1 MAGNSV
7 FKRHPLAVAVFGALN
22 FVPLAHAL
30 SSNIVISQVY
40 GGGGNSGA
48 TYKNDFIEL
57 FNRGNTSVSLNGMS
71 VQYASST
78 GTTWLVTNL
87 GNVTLQPGQYYL
99 VQEATGA
106 GGTTNLPTPD
116 AVGTIAMSGST
127 GKVALVSS
135 ASALT
140 GACPTTNVVD
150 LIGFGPAANCAE
162 TSPTPLLSNT
172 TANLR
177 ATNGCTETDNNSAD
191 FASGAPAPRNTAN
204 PLNVCG
210 GGTNPVVNLSVSSN
224 SGSEAGQ
231 TVITVTAT
239 ASAAVSSNQT
249 VNLAIGGTNITAGDY
264 TLSQSIIT
272 IPAGTTSGSVTL
284 TVVDDNSAEGS
295 ESALLTISNP
305 SAGISLGTATQTISI
320 ADNDTSST
328 PIYQIQGSGS
338 TSPLSG
344 QVVTT
349 SGIVTKVNNNGF
361 YLQDNNGDGNP
372 NTSDGVLVF
381 TSTAPTVSVGQ
392 SIQLTATV
400 AEFNTGVAGNLD
412 TAAHTVTELTSPTGI
427 AVLSSGHSITTTV
440 VTFPEVANDDLEKV
454 EGMLVTLNGPLTAS
468 QNFFQGRYGQVTLAA
483 NGRLEN
489 PTNKFRPNT
498 PQAVALADTNARSR
512 ILLDDGTSLQNPNP
526 TPYIGLDNTLRAGDT
541 VDAITGVI
549 DYGLATNDNTKFG
562 DYKIHPTQTPSFS
575 RANPRTS
582 APDAVDGNIKVASFN
597 VLNYFTTFTDGTTA
611 TGVTGQGCTLNGAN
625 SAANCRGANNSAEFI
640 RQRSKIIA
648 AIQAINADVVGLMEI
663 QNNGNTAAQNLVEG
677 LNATMGAN
685 TYAVLPLPS
694 QGTGT
699 DAIRVAMIYKPA
711 AVTLVGNSISDTDAI
726 NNRPTLMQK
735 FAAPNG
741 QSFAVAVNHFKSK
754 GSCPAPGSDPSN
766 EDSGDGQSCW
776 NGRRVL
782 QAQRLRNWL
791 DANAASDALI
801 IGDLNAYG
809 LEDPIFDLTS
819 NGYVDQVAA
828 FNSFGFSYVFDGN
841 AGRLD
846 HAIASA
852 SMVAKIAG
860 VKHWHVNADEPSI
873 IDYNLEFKQ
882 PACPSCGPDYYTA
895 TQYRSSDHDP
905 VIIGLKL
912 NDLDGDGL
920 SDSIEVALG
929 TNSLDLDS
937 DDDGIADGA
946 EDANHNGV
954 VDAGETNPTLVD
966 SDSDGLQ
973 DGTESGITTG
983 VNDPDGAGPLLG
995 TNTTIFIADANAATT
1010 TSAVLADTDAD
1021 GSVDGVEDSNH
1032 NGRVDAGE
1040 FDPLSAT
1047 SVPPVTSKQVPML
1060 PNWALLLFAAALT
1073 AIQRKFGKS
1082 NKLG

>member
-1 MAGNSV
+1 MAGNLL
-7 FKRHPLAVAVFGALN
+7 FKRHPLAIAVFAALN
-22 FVPLAHAL
+22 VVPTAQAL
-30 SSNIVISQVY
+30 SSNVVISQVY

-57 FNRGNTSVSLNGMS
+57 FNRGNTRVSLNGMS
-71 VQYASST
+71 VQYASSA
-78 GTTWLVTNL
+78 GTTWQVTNL
-87 GNVTLQPGQYYL
+87 GNITLQPGQYYL
-99 VQEATGA
+99 VQEAAGA
-106 GGTTNLPTPD
+106 GGTTNLPTAD
-116 AVGTIAMSGST
+116 AIGSIAMSGTT

-135 ASALT
+135 SIALS
-140 GACPTTNVVD
+140 GACPATNVVD
-150 LIGFGPAANCAE
+150 LIGFEPTASCSEA
-162 TSPTPLLSNT
+162 SPTPAINNT

-177 ATNGCTETDNNSAD
+177 AANGCTETDNNSAD
-191 FASGAPAPRNTAN
+191 FVSGTPAPRNTTN
-204 PLNVCG
+204 SPNVC
-210 GGTNPVVNLSVSSN
+210 GGTNPVINLSVSSN
-224 SGSEAGQ
+224 SGSESGQ

-239 ASAAVSSNQT
+239 TSAAVSGNQT
-249 VNLAIGGTNITAGDY
+249 VDLIVSGTNITSGDY
-264 TLSQSIIT
+264 ALSQTVIT
-272 IPAGTTSGSVTL
+272 IPAGGTSGSVTF
-284 TVVDDNSAEGS
+284 TVLDDSSAEGS

-320 ADNDTSST
+320 ADNDTTTT
-328 PIYQIQGSGS
+328 PIYQIQGSGN
-338 TSPLSG
+338 TSPLTG

-361 YLQDNNGDGNP
+361 YLQDPVGDGNH
-372 NTSDGVLVF
+372 NTSDAVFVF

-392 SIQLTATV
+392 LVQLTAIVT
-400 AEFNTGVAGNLD
+400 EFNTGVAGNAD
-412 TAAHTVTELTSPTGI
+412 TAAHTVTELTTPTGI
-427 AVLSSGHSITTTV
+427 SVLSSGNSITPTL
-440 VTFPEVANDDLEKV
+440 VTFPEVINDDLEKV
-454 EGMLVTLNGPLTAS
+454 EGMLVTLNGPLTAT
-468 QNFFQGRYGQVTLAA
+468 QNFFQGRYGQVTLSA
-483 NGRLEN
+483 NGRMEN

-498 PQAVALADTNARSR
+498 PQALALAETNARSR
-512 ILLDDGTSLQNPNP
+512 ILLDDGTSVQNPNP

-541 VDAITGVI
+541 INSITGVI

-562 DYKIHPTQTPSFS
+562 DYKIHPTQTLSFN
-575 RANPRTS
+575 RTNPRTS
-582 APDAVDGNIKVASFN
+582 VPDTVDGNIKVASFN

-611 TGVTGQGCTLNGAN
+611 SGQTGQGCTLDGAS

-640 RQRSKIIA
+640 RQRNKIIA

-663 QNNGNTAAQNLVEG
+663 QNNGNIAAQNLVDG
-677 LNATMGAN
+677 LNAVMGAN
-685 TYAVLPLPS
+685 TYAVLPLPA

-711 AVTLVGNSISDTDAI
+711 MVTLVGNSLSDTDAI
-726 NNRPTLMQK
+726 NNRPTLLQK

-754 GSCPAPGSDPSN
+754 GSCPAAGSDSTN

-776 NGRRVL
+776 NGRRVF
-782 QAQRLRNWL
+782 QAQRLRSWL
-791 DANAASDALI
+791 SANAVGDVLI

-809 LEDPIFDLTS
+809 MEDPVFDLTS

-828 FNSFGFSYVFDGN
+828 FNSFGYSYVFDGN

-852 SMVAKIAG
+852 SMTSKIAG
-860 VKHWHVNADEPSI
+860 VQHWHVNADEPSI

-882 PACPSCGPDYYTA
+882 PACPACGPDYYTA

-920 SDSIEVALG
+920 SDSIEATLG
-929 TNSLDLDS
+929 TNPQDIDS

-954 VDAGETNPTLVD
+954 VDTGETNPALLD
-966 SDSDGLQ
+966 SDNDGIQ
-973 DGTESGITTG
+973 DGTESGITAG
-983 VNDPDGAGPLLG
+983 INDPDGAGPLLG
-995 TNTTIFIADANAATT
+995 TNTTIFIADANPATT

-1021 GSVDGVEDSNH
+1021 GSVDGLEDLNH
-1032 NGRVDAGE
+1032 NGRVDTGE

-1047 SVPPVTSKQVPML
+1047 SFPPVTSKQVPMM

-1073 AIQRKFGKS
+1073 AMQRKFAKKI
-1082 NKLG
+1082 N